1 MAPAQGPD
9 RLPRPFAR
17 TPATF
22 DQMSLDV
29 RKVVSVVETTRREM
43 GRDVGGLRR
52 KVATGV
58 VFTNPCAGE
67 YVDDLSALV
76 DLGAELGQLL
86 IDEAMDALGVS
97 ADIAEISGYGKAA
110 IVGTNGEIEHAAA
123 LIHPKFGAPIRAR
136 LGKGPAIIPSTKLLG
151 APGTR
156 IVAPITN
163 CSDIWVFDD
172 MDAIAFSID
181 DAPRPDEIVAVLA
194 LGIGGRP
201 LHRIGKP
208 A

>member
-1 MAPAQGPD
+1 MT
-9 RLPRPFAR
+9 LEI
-17 TPATF
+17 
-22 DQMSLDV
+22 
-29 RKVVSVVETTRREM
+29 RKVVSVVETTRSEM
-43 GRDVGGLRR
+43 GKPVQGLRR

-58 VFTNPCAGE
+58 VLTNPFAGT

-76 DLGAELGQLL
+76 DMGAELGQVL
-86 IDEAMDALGVS
+86 IDEATAVLGCPIEEV
-97 ADIAEISGYGKAA
+97 SGYGKAA
-110 IVGTNGEIEHAAA
+110 VVGTNGEIEHAAA
-123 LIHPKFGAPIRAR
+123 LIHPRFGSPIRTA

-181 DAPRPDEIVAVLA
+181 DAPRPDEILAVLA
-194 LGIGGRP
+194 LGVGGRP